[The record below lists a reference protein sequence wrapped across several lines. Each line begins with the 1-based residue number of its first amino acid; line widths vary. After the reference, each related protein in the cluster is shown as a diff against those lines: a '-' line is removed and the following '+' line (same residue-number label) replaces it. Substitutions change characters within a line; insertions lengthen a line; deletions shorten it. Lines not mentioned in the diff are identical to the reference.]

1 MTVAGIAASARYAI
15 TLARLA
21 VFATVRRH
29 DGTPHGFLSLPSV
42 DVSKRAPGD
51 HGRADGATRLR
62 PRVSVTT

>member
-42 DVSKRAPGD
+42 DVSKLALQEIAAALTD
-51 HGRADGATRLR
+51 RLASDR
-62 PRVSVTT
+62 QSL